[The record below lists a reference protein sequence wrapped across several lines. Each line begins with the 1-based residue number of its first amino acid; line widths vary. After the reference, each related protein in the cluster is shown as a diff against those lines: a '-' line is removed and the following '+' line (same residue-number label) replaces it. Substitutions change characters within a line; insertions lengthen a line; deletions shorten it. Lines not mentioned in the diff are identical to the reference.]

1 MKCCK
6 YRTVYGRYIYG
17 RYVVSLQTLVAVQ
30 KRVVWQLEC
39 QAGIVT
45 LGVQSEHHLRGYC
58 EEIQPMSQQAAA
70 TTRAYCGLVLGILH
84 MHHHHTQ

>member
-1 MKCCK
+1 MLQIQNWLWK
-6 YRTVYGRYIYG
+6 VYCFHPDIGG
-17 RYVVSLQTLVAVQ
+17 CAKASCV
-30 KRVVWQLEC
+30 QLEC

-45 LGVQSEHHLRGYC
+45 LGVQSEHHLHGYC

-84 MHHHHTQ
+84 MHHRHMQ